1 MSHDV
6 EMKPTTVSQ
15 FSLATLGGL
24 FAPLLAIL
32 LVVGYLVSIQI
43 GQTDADSADVANA
56 AVQARIKPFASSQ
69 AIDPKV
75 PHVDRGGEAVYNEVC
90 ASCHAAG
97 ALGSPKFKD
106 AGAWGKRN
114 AQGWDILLTHATK
127 GFNKMPARGGNPDL
141 TDQEMANAVAYMT
154 NNAGGHFEAVLKK
167 EREVSAAELAQG
179 KGVYAANCA
188 SCHDT
193 GMTGAQKL
201 NDVAAWKPLLKRDKE
216 ALYEA
221 AIKGSFGG
229 PAKGGNAKLSDAET
243 RLAVDYMVAT
253 ARTAAGSK

>member
-6 EMKPTTVSQ
+6 EMKPTTVRE

-24 FAPLLAIL
+24 FAPLIAIL
-32 LVVGYLVSIQI
+32 LIAGYLVSIQTA
-43 GQTDADSADVANA
+43 QTDADSTDA
-56 AVQARIKPFASSQ
+56 ATVQARIQPFGASL
-69 AIDPKV
+69 AIDPNV
-75 PHVDRGGEAVYNEVC
+75 PHVDRSGEAVYDEVC
-90 ASCHAAG
+90 ASCHASG
-97 ALGSPKFKD
+97 ALASPKFKD
-106 AGAWGKRN
+106 AGAWGKRMG
-114 AQGWDILLTHATK
+114 QGWDTLMTHALK

-154 NNAGGHFEAVLKK
+154 HNAGGHFEAVLKK
-167 EREVSAAELAQG
+167 ERVASAEELAQG
-179 KGVYAANCA
+179 KGVYAANCGT
-188 SCHDT
+188 CHDS

-201 NDVAAWKPLLKRDKE
+201 NDVAAWKPLLKRDRD

-229 PAKGGNAKLSDAET
+229 PAKGGNDKLSDADT

-253 ARTAAGSK
+253 ARAAAGAK